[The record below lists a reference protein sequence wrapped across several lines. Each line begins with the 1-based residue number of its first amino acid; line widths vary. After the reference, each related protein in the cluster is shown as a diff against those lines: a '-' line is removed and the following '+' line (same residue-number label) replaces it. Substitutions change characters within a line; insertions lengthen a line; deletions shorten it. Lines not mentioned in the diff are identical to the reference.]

1 VIKVDSFVPP
11 LSEFPILLYLIQTL
25 RAVIVATVPEEY
37 QDSPDVALES
47 LDAHGRLIFT
57 MGDRFL
63 CRIPLAI
70 LQRAEA
76 SFLSR
81 TN

>member
-1 VIKVDSFVPP
+1 MIKIDSFVPP
-11 LSEFPILLYLIQTL
+11 LSEFPILPYLIQTL
-25 RAVIVATVPEEY
+25 RAVIVATVAEGY
-37 QDSPDVALES
+37 RDSPDVVLES
-47 LDAHGRLIFT
+47 LDARGRLIFT
-57 MGDRFL
+57 MGDRVL

-81 TN
+81 AN

>member
-1 VIKVDSFVPP
+1 MIKVDSFVPP
-11 LSEFPILLYLIQTL
+11 LSEFPILPYLIQTL
-25 RAVIVATVPEEY
+25 RAMVVATVPEEY

-47 LDAHGRLIFT
+47 LDAHGRLIFM
-57 MGDRFL
+57 MGDRVL

-81 TN
+81 AN

>member
-1 VIKVDSFVPP
+1 MIKVDSFVPP
-11 LSEFPILLYLIQTL
+11 LSEFPILPYLIQTL
-25 RAVIVATVPEEY
+25 RAVVVATVPEVY

-47 LDAHGRLIFT
+47 LDAHGRLIFM
-57 MGDRFL
+57 MGDRVL
-63 CRIPLAI
+63 CRIRLAI

-81 TN
+81 AN